1 MTDNSLVSRQAL
13 IKANHGSLATGRDDA
28 SALAAATE
36 LEVLAQQYLLS
47 LQCGG
52 PVLLSD
58 AAIQRCDQP
67 ICDRLSPQ
75 YGLLNPLLP

>member
-36 LEVLAQQYLLS
+36 LEVLAQQ
-47 LQCGG
+47 
-52 PVLLSD
+52 
-58 AAIQRCDQP
+58 
-67 ICDRLSPQ
+67 
-75 YGLLNPLLP
+75 